1 MRGIG
6 PMRAIKVLTL
16 VLALAAAACGGGDTT
31 DTTTDTTVGAE
42 PTTTEGETT
51 TTAAEA
57 TTTTSEDDRGTVS
70 FDDMPTECV
79 DALVGFL
86 QAIEPALEGVDFDT
100 LTASDMEALGT
111 EMEALGEEY
120 GENLEELDCPEPEG
134 SDEESFA
141 AMIEIAEREAP
152 GTVGYL
158 EWVQSFAT
166 AADSMGDASGDC
178 ETDIAAFELIVEEN
192 ESMSTLTMEEIV
204 EVGGLVTSISTVCS
218 PERSQ
223 EFLSQDNVANFL
235 ED

>member
-1 MRGIG
+1 
-6 PMRAIKVLTL
+6 MRAIKVLTL

-31 DTTTDTTVGAE
+31 DTTTGVE
-42 PTTTEGETT
+42 PTTTVGETT

-57 TTTTSEDDRGTVS
+57 TTTTSEDGGGTVS
-70 FDDMPTECV
+70 FDDMPSECV

-100 LTASDMEALGT
+100 LTAADMEALGT

-120 GENLEELDCPEPEG
+120 GAALEDLDCPDPEG
-134 SDEESFA
+134 SDEEAFT

-158 EWVQSFAT
+158 EWIQSFAT
-166 AADSMGDASGDC
+166 ADSMGNASGDC
-178 ETDIAAFELIVEEN
+178 ETDIAAFEMIVEEN

-218 PERSQ
+218 PERAE
-223 EFLSQDNVANFL
+223 EFLSQDNVASFL
-235 ED
+235 EG

>member
-1 MRGIG
+1 
-6 PMRAIKVLTL
+6 MRAIKVLTL

-31 DTTTDTTVGAE
+31 DTTTGVE
-42 PTTTEGETT
+42 PTTTVGETT

-57 TTTTSEDDRGTVS
+57 TTTTSEDGGGTVS
-70 FDDMPTECV
+70 FDDMPSECV

-100 LTASDMEALGT
+100 LTAADMEALGT

-120 GENLEELDCPEPEG
+120 GAALEDLDCPDPEG
-134 SDEESFA
+134 SDDEAFT

-158 EWVQSFAT
+158 EWIQSFAT
-166 AADSMGDASGDC
+166 ADSMGNASGDC
-178 ETDIAAFELIVEEN
+178 ETDIAAFEMIVEEN

-218 PERSQ
+218 PERAE
-223 EFLSQDNVANFL
+223 EFLSQDNVASFL
-235 ED
+235 DG

>member
-1 MRGIG
+1 
-6 PMRAIKVLTL
+6 MRAIKVLTL

-31 DTTTDTTVGAE
+31 DTTTGVE
-42 PTTTEGETT
+42 PTTTVGETT

-57 TTTTSEDDRGTVS
+57 TTTTSEDGGGTVS
-70 FDDMPTECV
+70 FDDMPSECV

-100 LTASDMEALGT
+100 LTAADMEALGT

-120 GENLEELDCPEPEG
+120 GAALEDLDCPDPEG
-134 SDEESFA
+134 SDDEAFT

-158 EWVQSFAT
+158 EWIQSFAT
-166 AADSMGDASGDC
+166 AADSMGNASGDC

-218 PERSQ
+218 PERAE
-223 EFLSQDNVANFL
+223 EFLSQDNVASFL
-235 ED
+235 DG

>member
-1 MRGIG
+1 
-6 PMRAIKVLTL
+6 MRAIKVLTL

-31 DTTTDTTVGAE
+31 DTTTGVE
-42 PTTTEGETT
+42 PTTTVGETT

-57 TTTTSEDDRGTVS
+57 TTTTSEDGGGTVS
-70 FDDMPTECV
+70 FDDMPSECV
-79 DALVGFL
+79 DALVSFL

-100 LTASDMEALGT
+100 LTAADMEALGT

-120 GENLEELDCPEPEG
+120 GAALEDLDCPDPEG
-134 SDEESFA
+134 SDDEAFT

-158 EWVQSFAT
+158 EWIQSFAT
-166 AADSMGDASGDC
+166 AADSMGNASGDC

-218 PERSQ
+218 PERAE
-223 EFLSQDNVANFL
+223 EFLSQDNVASFL
-235 ED
+235 DG

>member
-1 MRGIG
+1 
-6 PMRAIKVLTL
+6 MRAIKVLTL

-31 DTTTDTTVGAE
+31 DTTTGVE
-42 PTTTEGETT
+42 PTTTVGETT

-57 TTTTSEDDRGTVS
+57 TTTTSEDGGGTVS
-70 FDDMPTECV
+70 FDDMPSECV

-100 LTASDMEALGT
+100 LTAADMEALGT

-120 GENLEELDCPEPEG
+120 GAALEDLDCPDPEG
-134 SDEESFA
+134 SDDEAFT

-158 EWVQSFAT
+158 EWIQSFAT
-166 AADSMGDASGDC
+166 AADSMGNASGDC

-218 PERSQ
+218 PERAE
-223 EFLSQDNVANFL
+223 EFLSQDNVASFL
-235 ED
+235 EG